1 MTTLGIDPVTAAE
14 PVGNAGCLGSDRR
27 GTQEPDAIR
36 DQRLRAGGPRRL
48 TVRLG
53 APPPP
58 CTPGRTSSEV
68 MAMTDM
74 LAPTPVKWLYCFAC
88 EETFE
93 LAGSHASCGC
103 GRSSARMDGGIVE
116 VQGPTRALAP
126 VETVIRLDGGEW
138 APLPEDVFIR
148 RVLPTAA

>member
-1 MTTLGIDPVTAAE
+1 
-14 PVGNAGCLGSDRR
+14 
-27 GTQEPDAIR
+27 
-36 DQRLRAGGPRRL
+36 
-48 TVRLG
+48 
-53 APPPP
+53 
-58 CTPGRTSSEV
+58 
-68 MAMTDM
+68 MAVTDM

-93 LAGSHASCGC
+93 LEGSHASCGC
-103 GRSSARMDGGIVE
+103 GRSSARVDGGIVE

-148 RVLPTAA
+148 RVLPRAA